1 MKDKFLCRNHHELY
15 LDSRED
21 WRHQDFM
28 MGGGQGEVSGPWLP
42 ETRWPARMVGSISN
56 PSQWHGTCGLKG
68 SKKIDQNNIRGR
80 GKVLDH
86 KRDSFNVDSVTEQIS
101 CLLAGIFKHT
111 LSISRAL
118 ISDLVPEKE
127 RPLVIG
133 QLNTASSV
141 GFILG
146 PMVGGYL
153 SELDGGFCLTCFTC
167 FSVFILNAGKL
178 PFNHEKNQF
187 IHSY

>member
-1 MKDKFLCRNHHELY
+1 MVARDRVAN
-15 LDSRED
+15 
-21 WRHQDFM
+21 QDD
-28 MGGGQGEVSGPWLP
+28 GLNQE
-42 ETRWPARMVGSISN
+42 SITAA
-56 PSQWHGTCGLKG
+56 GTCGLRG
-68 SKKIDQNNIRGR
+68 SKEMDRNSIR
-80 GKVLDH
+80 D
-86 KRDSFNVDSVTEQIS
+86 RDEVPAFNVENVTEYVT

-111 LSISRAL
+111 LSISRAML
-118 ISDLVPEKE
+118 SDLVPEKE

-153 SELDGGFCLTCFTC
+153 SELDGGFCLTCFIC

-178 PFNHEKNQF
+178 PLNHEKPGLF
-187 IHSY
+187 IHTD